1 MVGRPPHARSDA
13 IAIAEYL
20 GRGETFELALATF
33 ADSYADQNQRDFDRF
48 AAAATAGE
56 IKVASGL

>member
-1 MVGRPPHARSDA
+1 MVARPPHARSGDA

-20 GRGETFELALATF
+20 GRGETFELPLATF

-48 AAAATAGE
+48 AAAKAGE